1 MFFADS
7 MYSHK
12 LAPPLNLPEGEAMTQ
27 LSDLLN
33 SLNRNDWST
42 RKIEDE
48 ATKLGHSLNF
58 TTASRYLAGDHPAK
72 PTAKVLAAF
81 AAVFNVDVNRLREA
95 AGQGRVSERFELPPE
110 ADMLDPDER
119 RAVVNLVRVMARKK
133 GQEHDREEEQEPGT
147 ETRREEHSSP
157 SRSEDG
163 STPQW
168 TGAPIGD
175 DLERQRKKRIAD
187 DPAAFGDQNRPGDL
201 DQGELQS
208 PPPAEKSAAW
218 RTENRGKKIRQDQDR
233 HAED

>member
-1 MFFADS
+1 MPRPS
-7 MYSHK
+7 
-12 LAPPLNLPEGEAMTQ
+12 PEGEAMTQ

-33 SLNRNDWST
+33 ELNRNEWST

-48 ATKLGHSLNF
+48 AAKLGHSLNF

-81 AAVFNVDVNRLREA
+81 AAVFNVNVNVLREA
-95 AGQGRVSERFELPPE
+95 AGQGPVSDRFELPPE

-133 GQEHDREEEQEPGT
+133 GQDNDHQAEQEPGQ
-147 ETRREEHSSP
+147 EARRTQHSSQ
-157 SRSEDG
+157 SSSEDG
-163 STPQW
+163 STPQRS
-168 TGAPIGD
+168 GAPIRD
-175 DLERQRKKRIAD
+175 DLEQQRKKRQVAD
-187 DPAAFGDQNRPGDL
+187 DPAAFGDQARRGDL
-201 DQGELQS
+201 DQGKLQP